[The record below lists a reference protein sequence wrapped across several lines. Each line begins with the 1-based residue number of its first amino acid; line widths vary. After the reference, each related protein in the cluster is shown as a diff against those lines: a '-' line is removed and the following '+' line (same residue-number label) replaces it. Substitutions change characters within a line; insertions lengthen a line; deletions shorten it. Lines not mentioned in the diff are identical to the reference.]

1 MSGHSK
7 WATTKHKKAA
17 ADAKRGK
24 LFTKVTKE
32 IAVAA
37 KMGGGNPDGNPRL
50 RSAIAKAKAVS
61 MPADNIQRA
70 IKKGTGEL
78 PGVTYEEVVYEGYGP
93 GGVAVLVEVLTDN
106 KNRTVSEI
114 RHIFTRHGGNLSEA
128 GSVNWMFSKK
138 GYFVF
143 SNRDVTEERLFEVA
157 LEAGA
162 DDVKEVPEDGTFEV
176 VTEPPAFED
185 VKKAFDE
192 KGIRYQV
199 AELTMLPQSHIALEG
214 KPAEQMLR
222 LMNAIE
228 DSDDVQNVYANFDV
242 PDEVME
248 AAANS

>member
-17 ADAKRGK
+17 VDARRGK
-24 LFTKVTKE
+24 LFTKLTKE
-32 IAVAA
+32 ITVAA
-37 KMGGGNPDGNPRL
+37 KLGGGNPDNNPRL
-50 RSAIAKAKAVS
+50 RAAIAKAKAVS

-78 PGVTYEEVVYEGYGP
+78 PGVAYEEVTYEGYGP

-106 KNRTVSEI
+106 KNRTVSDI
-114 RHIFTRHGGNLSEA
+114 RHLFSKYGGSLGEA
-128 GSVNWMFSKK
+128 GSVAWMFSKK

-143 SNRDVTEERLFEVA
+143 SKAEVDEDRLMEAA

-162 DDVKEVPEDGTFEV
+162 EDVREQPEEGTLEV
-176 VTEPPAFED
+176 VTDPAAFDD
-185 VKKAFDE
+185 VKKAFDDRGL
-192 KGIRYQV
+192 KYQV
-199 AELTMLPQSHIALEG
+199 AELTMLPQTYIRLEG
-214 KPAEQMLR
+214 KQAEQMIR

-228 DSDDVQNVYANFDV
+228 DSDDVQNVYANFDI

-248 AAANS
+248 AAAAS

>member
-24 LFTKVTKE
+24 IFTKLTRE
-32 IAVAA
+32 IMVAA
-37 KMGGGNPDGNPRL
+37 KLGGGNPDGNPRL
-50 RSAIAKAKAVS
+50 RTAIAKAKSVS
-61 MPADNIQRA
+61 MPAENIQRA
-70 IKKGTGEL
+70 IKKGIGEL
-78 PGVTYEEVVYEGYGP
+78 PGVSYEEVTYEGYGP
-93 GGVAVLVEVLTDN
+93 GGVAVLVEALTDN
-106 KNRTVSEI
+106 RNRTVSEI
-114 RHIFTRHGGNLSEA
+114 RHIFSRNNGSLGEA
-128 GSVNWMFSKK
+128 GSVAWMFSKK

-143 SNRDVTEERLFEVA
+143 SKDEVTEERLMEVA

-162 DDVKEVPEDGTFEV
+162 DDVREDNGTFEV
-176 VTEPPAFED
+176 LTDPSAFED

-192 KGIRYQV
+192 KGLKYQV
-199 AELTMLPQSHIALEG
+199 AELSMIPQSYVQLEG
-214 KPAEQMLR
+214 KAAEQMIR

-228 DSDDVQNVYANFDV
+228 DSDDVQNVYANFDI

>member
-7 WATTKHKKAA
+7 WATTKHKKGA

-24 LFTKVTKE
+24 IFTKITKE
-32 IAVAA
+32 ITVAA
-37 KMGGGNPDGNPRL
+37 KLGGGSPDGNPRL
-50 RSAIAKAKAVS
+50 RTAIAKAKSVS

-78 PGVTYEEVVYEGYGP
+78 QGVSYEEITYEGYGP

-106 KNRTVSEI
+106 KNRTVSDI
-114 RHIFTRHGGNLSEA
+114 RHIFSRHNGNLGEA
-128 GSVNWMFSKK
+128 GSVAWMFSKK

-143 SNRDVTEERLFEVA
+143 SKADVTEDRLMEVA

-162 DDVKEVPEDGTFEV
+162 DDVREQDDGTFEV
-176 VTEPPAFED
+176 VTEPSVFEE
-185 VKKAFDE
+185 VKKAFED
-192 KGIRYQV
+192 KGVKYQV
-199 AELTMLPQSHIALEG
+199 AELSMIPQTYVPLEG
-214 KPAEQMLR
+214 KPAEQMIR

-228 DSDDVQNVYANFDV
+228 DSDDVQNVYANFDI